1 MDSGWRIEQIGW
13 WCGIVSPVLIVAG
26 FFSIDEGGTTPS
38 DGAIGDLVHEIVS
51 SHSRIIAG
59 SLVGMVGS
67 LLLVWFGSSLRSR
80 LSADNRGVF
89 IGAAG
94 YGFTIVM
101 TTGALGHGAFR
112 LGLTSIE
119 NRELLAEAMRP
130 LAILGS
136 HTLRCVCLGDGRISN
151 CNGYRLICDSSP
163 PKNNGTHRRPAL
175 NWSDRPC
182 ANRSWRSWDCP
193 FALAIRGI
201 LIPPWSKSPRTG
213 QSLEGDPPRVGA

>member
-1 MDSGWRIEQIGW
+1 MDSGWRVEQIGW

-80 LSADNRGVF
+80 LSEDNRGVF

-119 NRELLAEAMRP
+119 DSELLAEAMRP

-136 HTLRCVCLGDGRISN
+136 HTLDVFVWGMVGLAIAMAIGSFAIHLLPRTMG
-151 CNGYRLICDSSP
+151 LI
-163 PKNNGTHRRPAL
+163 GAL
-175 NWSDRPC
+175 LSIGVI
-182 ANRSWRSWDCP
+182 
-193 FALAIRGI
+193 ALAPTDHGGVGI
-201 LIPPWSKSPRTG
+201 ALLPWLSVA
-213 QSLEGDPPRVGA
+213 SLFLLRRSRRVLDNL